1 MQDISLHLL
10 DILQNSVSAGASLI
24 VCRFVKSAGV
34 LRVSVQDDGKGMDEQ
49 TLQAALDPF
58 YTSKVHRKKKVGL
71 GIPLFA
77 QSAKLSGG
85 SFQMQSSVGK
95 GTQLEA
101 SFVLSSID
109 ALPLGDIAFSVLTC
123 VVSHPEVDFV
133 VESVVEQEKDY
144 FDTRLI
150 KKELE
155 GVPLDQPEIRAFI
168 EELLNQQIVKL
179 EER

>member
-24 VCRFVKSAGV
+24 VCRFSKSCDT
-34 LRVSVQDDGKGMDEQ
+34 LSLSVADNGKGMDEK

-58 YTSKVHRKKKVGL
+58 YTSKEHRKKKVGL

-77 QSAKLSGG
+77 QSALLSGG
-85 SFQMQSSVGK
+85 SFDLQSSPGA
-95 GTQLEA
+95 GTKLEA
-101 SFVLSSID
+101 VFVQSSID
-109 ALPLGDIAFSVLTC
+109 ALPLGDVTTTLITCIIA
-123 VVSHPEVDFV
+123 HPQVDFV
-133 VESVVEQEKDY
+133 LECEQGKELDS

-150 KKELE
+150 KKELD
-155 GVPLDQPEIRAFI
+155 GLPLDQPEIRSFM
-168 EELLNQQIVKL
+168 EEVLNQQMVKL